1 MTYKKVV
8 ILGSNSF
15 AGANFVKRA
24 LSEGYQVLG
33 FNRSNEGHLMFL
45 PYNNVLNKK
54 NYKFIQADI
63 NKNFNEIIDN
73 INIFKPN
80 IIIDFLGQGMVA
92 ESWKNPIQ
100 WYTTNLI
107 SKIKL
112 IEEIKLKTWLE
123 KYIRVSTPEVYGSS
137 EHLLL
142 ETSMYNPS
150 TPYAISHTA
159 IDMNLAIYFQQYNF
173 PVIINRFANFYGPG
187 QQLYR
192 IIPRTII
199 YALMKKKLKL
209 DGGGK
214 SIRAFIYADDVSD
227 ALIKTINTGKIG
239 EIYHFSP
246 NSFISIRELVE
257 KICIKMNIE
266 FNSFVEVVN
275 DRPGKDH
282 AYLMDSKKSRVELFW
297 NDNISID
304 DGINHTYSWIKQ
316 NINDIKNLPLD
327 YVHKP

>member
-1 MTYKKVV
+1 MTDKKVV

-33 FNRSNEGHLMFL
+33 FNRSNESHLMYL

-63 NKNFNEIIDN
+63 NKNFNNIIEN

-142 ETSMYNPS
+142 ETSRYNPS

-192 IIPRTII
+192 IIPRAII

-304 DGINHTYSWIKQ
+304 DGINYTYSWVKQ